1 MGAPRHGPA
10 GGQEGGMST
19 GALLFL
25 IGAWVFVLGLTLWS
39 FVRLMQTDPS
49 REAAPPPGTSL

>member
-1 MGAPRHGPA
+1 
-10 GGQEGGMST
+10 MST

-25 IGAWVFVLGLTLWS
+25 LGAWACVLGLTLWS
-39 FVRLMQTDPS
+39 FLRLMKTDPS

>member
-1 MGAPRHGPA
+1 
-10 GGQEGGMST
+10 MST

-39 FVRLMQTDPS
+39 FIRLMQTDPS
-49 REAAPPPGTSL
+49 REAAPPPGTPL